1 MSSTTANP
9 WWHSAVIY
17 QIYPRSFYSTA
28 GNVGTLAGVSD
39 KIPYLRDLGVDA
51 VWLSPFYR
59 SPQRDAGY
67 DVANY
72 MDVDPRFGT
81 LGDAEEMIA
90 RAHDAGLRVIV
101 DLVPNHTS
109 DAHAWFQAALAAGP
123 NSAERERYWFRDE
136 KPNDWKSVFG
146 GSAWTRVCDREDAP
160 GSPWQDDTQWYLHL
174 FDTSQPDLNWQN
186 REVWDM
192 FDQVLHFWLQRGVD
206 GFRVDVAHGLVK
218 DPALPD
224 WDGTMQMVEGG
235 DGARPPMFDQEGVHD
250 IYRHWHEILAQYDG
264 DRMLVAEAWVDPP
277 ARLARYV
284 RPDEMHQAFN
294 FDYLC
299 TRWDADELATV
310 IAETMD
316 TFHSVGAPCTWV
328 LSNHDV
334 IRHATRLG
342 WGDTGRGPNGIG
354 ANDPQP
360 DRALGLR
367 RARAASQ
374 LMLALPGSAYLY
386 QGEELG
392 LPEHTTL
399 PNEVREDPAFFRT
412 EGAELGRDGCR
423 IPLPWQA
430 DAPGCGFS
438 PSGQTWL
445 PQPAGWAE
453 YAVDRQLEDPTS
465 TLQFYQHLLALRK
478 HLQLGEASVQIATPA
493 AGVLQLQ
500 LTNPSGEEVLVIAA
514 IDADYP
520 LPAPWQVEIS
530 SAAVAE
536 CDGQVIIPAN
546 TCVWARRVERA

>member
-28 GNVGTLAGVSD
+28 GDVGTLMGVSE

-67 DVANY
+67 DVADY
-72 MDVDPRFGT
+72 LDVDPRFGT
-81 LGDAEEMIA
+81 LRDAEEMIT
-90 RAHDAGLRVIV
+90 RAHEAGLRVIV

-123 NSAERERYWFRDE
+123 HSAERQRYWFCDE
-136 KPNDWKSVFG
+136 KPNNWKSVFG
-146 GSAWTRVCDREDAP
+146 GSAWTRVCDRDDAP

-174 FDTSQPDLNWQN
+174 FDISQPDLNWQN
-186 REVWDM
+186 PEVWAM
-192 FDQVLHFWLQRGVD
+192 FDEVLHFWLQRGVD

-250 IYRHWHEILAQYDG
+250 IYRHWHEILAKYDG

-284 RPDEMHQAFN
+284 REDEMHQAFN

-299 TRWDADELATV
+299 TRWDARELAAV
-310 IAETMD
+310 ITDTMA
-316 TFHSVGAPCTWV
+316 TFHSIGAPCTWV

-354 ANDPQP
+354 ADDPQP

-423 IPLPWQA
+423 IPLPWDHA
-430 DAPGCGFS
+430 APGCGFS
-438 PSGQTWL
+438 PSGATWL
-445 PQPAGWAE
+445 PQPAGWGE
-453 YAVDRQLEDPTS
+453 YAVDRQLDDPTS

-478 HLQLGEASVQIATPA
+478 HLQLGEATAQISTPT

-500 LTNPSGEEVLVIAA
+500 LTTPNGEEVLVVAA
-514 IDADYP
+514 ISEDYA
-520 LPAPWQVEIS
+520 LAAPWQVEIS
-530 SAAVAE
+530 SAAVTE
-536 CDGQVIIPAN
+536 GDGEVVIPAN